1 MTGLRVEQQTKYN
14 VKKSPRNSTQKDG
27 VPLDELLD
35 FLTTAQ
41 AHGIPDG
48 ACVRIVSGYSDYSKV
63 IEIHWSEDR

>member
-1 MTGLRVEQQTKYN
+1 VKGLKIEQQTKYHC
-14 VKKSPRNSTQKDG
+14 KRSPKDSTLKDG

-48 ACVRIVSGYSDYSKV
+48 ACVRITSGYSDYSKIV
-63 IEIHWSEDR
+63 EIHWSEER

>member
-1 MTGLRVEQQTKYN
+1 LKGLRVEQHTKYTT
-14 VKKSPRNSTQKDG
+14 KKSPKDSTLKDG

-48 ACVRIVSGYSDYSKV
+48 ACVRITSGYSDYTKTV
-63 IEIHWSEDR
+63 EIHWSEER